1 MILEILICSFNND
14 IFDIKLPEQQEN
26 VKYLISWQYTD
37 LKYLQRNPKIANRND
52 VRIIPLAG
60 KGLSKNRNNALRHAN
75 GDVCLISDSD
85 VLFYPECFDKI
96 LSTFTKYPELD
107 IATFQFDSVGIQK
120 TYPPQATELPC
131 TTKNY
136 YISSIE
142 IAFRRTSVQNK
153 IQFNELFG
161 LGAPVLQSGEEEVF
175 ILDALNTQLKGYFFP
190 ISICRHDE
198 LSTGEK
204 ATQSPGFLMSKGAY
218 FYKRFKLMCI
228 PRLIWQAAKNRK
240 EIGFIHFLKWT
251 LKGMLY
257 IIKETKLDK
266 S

>member
-1 MILEILICSFNND
+1 MTLELLIVAFNND
-14 IFDIKLPEQQEN
+14 IFNLKLPAQQDN

-37 LKYLQRNPKIANRND
+37 DKYLRQCPEFANRED
-52 VRIIPLAG
+52 VRILFLAG
-60 KGLSKNRNNALRHAN
+60 EGVSKNRNNVLDHAT
-75 GDVCLISDSD
+75 GDICLISDSD
-85 VLFYPECFDKI
+85 VKLYPESFNKI
-96 LSTFTKYPELD
+96 ASIFNENPEID
-107 IATFQFDSVGIQK
+107 IATFKFDSKLIKK
-120 TYPPQATELPC
+120 TYPKKITNLKQ
-131 TTKNY
+131 
-136 YISSIE
+136 YIKKHYIHSFE
-142 IAFRRTSVQNK
+142 IAFRKASVQNK
-153 IQFNELFG
+153 IKFNELFG
-161 LGAPVLQSGEEEVF
+161 IGASVLQSGEEEVF
-175 ILDALNTQLKGYFFP
+175 VLDALKAQLKGYFFP

-198 LSTGEK
+198 LSTGGK

-228 PRLIWQAAKNRK
+228 PRLIWQAAKSRK

>member
-1 MILEILICSFNND
+1 MTLELLIVAFNND
-14 IFDIKLPEQQEN
+14 IFNIKLPAQQDN

-37 LKYLQRNPKIANRND
+37 DKYLQQRPEFADRED
-52 VRIIPLAG
+52 VRILFLAG
-60 KGLSKNRNNALRHAN
+60 EGVSKNRNNALDHAT
-75 GDVCLISDSD
+75 GDICLISDSD
-85 VLFYPECFDKI
+85 VKLYPESFNKI
-96 LSTFTKYPELD
+96 VSIFNENLELD
-107 IATFQFDSVGIQK
+107 IATFKFDSKLIKK
-120 TYPPQATELPC
+120 TYPNEI
-131 TTKNY
+131 TTLKRQLKKHFVSN
-136 YISSIE
+136 IE
-142 IAFRRTSVQNK
+142 IAIRRTSFQNK
-153 IQFNELFG
+153 VRFNELFG
-161 LGAPVLQSGEEEVF
+161 PGAPVLTAGEDEVF
-175 ILDALNTQLKGYFFP
+175 ILDALNAQLKGSFFP